1 MSLEEKL
8 NELLLRQDEYNAS
21 LLADIKNDP
30 TKFAQ
35 FLNNAQQNI
44 LNNTVNKHTDLFDKS
59 YNDLQRASDVQ
70 KNIYYYYQRNLD
82 VNNIQDSVYK
92 NVVANSTNSDIQST
106 NAKRQFEINEWTTNN
121 RRDTLFVFQIILIGI
136 LLNSVFLAL
145 YRYNITGGPFY
156 GFITFLIL
164 IIIIFIIVN
173 RANYTDQLRDKR
185 YWNRRT
191 FMKAPP
197 PNIVDCPALV
207 NSISNIDDNI
217 ESATDSVFGAVNN
230 AFNVASAA
238 ASAASVAASA
248 ASSAASASA

>member
-1 MSLEEKL
+1 MALEDKL
-8 NELLLRQDEYNAS
+8 NELLLRQDEYTAS
-21 LLADIKNDP
+21 VLADIKSDP

-35 FLNNAQQNI
+35 FLSTAQQNI
-44 LNNTVNKHTDLFDKS
+44 LNSTVNKHTDLFDKS
-59 YNDLQRASDVQ
+59 YNDLQRAADVQ

-82 VNNIQDSVYK
+82 VNNMQDSIFK

-106 NAKRQFEINEWTTNN
+106 NSKRQFEINEWTTNN

-145 YRYNITGGPFY
+145 YRYNITGGGFY
-156 GFITFLIL
+156 TFITFLTL
-164 IIIIFIIVN
+164 IIIVFIIVN

-197 PNIVDCPALV
+197 PNIADCPALV

-217 ESATDSVFGAVNN
+217 SNAADSLFGAVNN
-230 AFNVASAA
+230 AANVVGAAMNAAGGALSGSA
-238 ASAASVAASA
+238 
-248 ASSAASASA
+248 

>member
-1 MSLEEKL
+1 MTLEDKL

-21 LLADIKNDP
+21 VLADIKSDP

-44 LNNTVNKHTDLFDKS
+44 LNKTINQHSDLYDKTYS
-59 YNDLQRASDVQ
+59 DLQRAADVQ

-82 VNNIQDSVYK
+82 VNNMQDSIFK
-92 NVVANSTNSDIQST
+92 NVVANSNNSDIES
-106 NAKRQFEINEWTTNN
+106 NNSKRQFEINEWTTNN
-121 RRDTLFVFQIILIGI
+121 RRDTLFVFQIILIGV

-156 GFITFLIL
+156 TFVTFLTL

-173 RANYTDQLRDKR
+173 RSNYTDQLRDKR

-191 FMKAPP
+191 FIKAPP
-197 PNIVDCPALV
+197 PNIADCPALV
-207 NSISNIDDNI
+207 NSISNIDDTLGN
-217 ESATDSVFGAVNN
+217 AADSVFNSLSNTFN
-230 AFNVASAA
+230 AASAA
-238 ASAASVAASA
+238 AGA
-248 ASSAASASA
+248 ASSAFSNSTSGSS